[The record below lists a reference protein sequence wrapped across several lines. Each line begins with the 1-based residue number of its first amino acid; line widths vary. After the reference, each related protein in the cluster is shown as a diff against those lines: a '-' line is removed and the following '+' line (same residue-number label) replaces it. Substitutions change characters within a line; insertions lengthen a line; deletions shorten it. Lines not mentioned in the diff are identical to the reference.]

1 MKAFPHTLALPQ
13 ALGTGII
20 IRSTRPIPPRIR
32 TLAAD
37 YESVLSRFRADSTL
51 AAMAAA
57 DRGGSF
63 DFPGWAEPLF
73 ALYDRLYEATD
84 GAVDPCIGEALIR
97 LGYGADYALTSP
109 ASPPL
114 PAVDT
119 MAVHAPTAHDPATC
133 DPTTHDPA
141 GRAPIAYAPDARI
154 PTAYGPATCDSTAHG
169 PAARASTVHA
179 PAIRIP
185 ATHGPIAHAPTA
197 HNPLAPDTSPAP
209 AESPTSW
216 SAMPPHP
223 TWRDDV
229 ERHGAT
235 LVTRRAVHLDFGAC
249 GKGYLLDL
257 IARTMGRDPAA
268 EFVIDA
274 GGDLLVR
281 TDAPITI
288 ALEDPHDTTRAVGT
302 AAIASGAFCASA
314 PSRRH
319 WATAAGE
326 QVHHLLSALDG
337 APVDDVAAT
346 WASVGADSP
355 EPTPAA
361 LADGLATALFVA
373 DPARL
378 AKFFRFECVVLR
390 ADRTALRSRRFPGD
404 LFIGA

>member
-1 MKAFPHTLALPQ
+1 MSMRNAAGDHQSDTVDAEISTGRPSPSGGSARRRLDRYPSSRRPTIALRWLVMKAFPHTLALPQ

-119 MAVHAPTAHDPATC
+119 MAVHAPTAHDP
-133 DPTTHDPA
+133 
-141 GRAPIAYAPDARI
+141 
-154 PTAYGPATCDSTAHG
+154 
-169 PAARASTVHA
+169 
-179 PAIRIP
+179 
-185 ATHGPIAHAPTA
+185 
-197 HNPLAPDTSPAP
+197 LAPDTSPAP

-281 TDAPITI
+281 ADAPITI
-288 ALEDPHDTTRAVGT
+288 ALEDPHDATRAVGT

-404 LFIGA
+404 LFTGA

>member
-1 MKAFPHTLALPQ
+1 
-13 ALGTGII
+13 
-20 IRSTRPIPPRIR
+20 
-32 TLAAD
+32 
-37 YESVLSRFRADSTL
+37 
-51 AAMAAA
+51 
-57 DRGGSF
+57 
-63 DFPGWAEPLF
+63 
-73 ALYDRLYEATD
+73 
-84 GAVDPCIGEALIR
+84 
-97 LGYGADYALTSP
+97 
-109 ASPPL
+109 
-114 PAVDT
+114 
-119 MAVHAPTAHDPATC
+119 
-133 DPTTHDPA
+133 
-141 GRAPIAYAPDARI
+141 
-154 PTAYGPATCDSTAHG
+154 
-169 PAARASTVHA
+169 
-179 PAIRIP
+179 
-185 ATHGPIAHAPTA
+185 
-197 HNPLAPDTSPAP
+197 
-209 AESPTSW
+209 
-216 SAMPPHP
+216 MPPHP